1 MNKIDAL
8 NSYMAEMVDI
18 MQEMAVKMQRVKEI
32 KAEMDKLKQTE
43 TKTKAKKVT
52 TTTNNNKITC
62 ECGCKINKSSWY
74 THIKTKKHEKLL
86 NQPPKPEENQEENQ
100 EENPKPKEEIKEN
113 HNDDYENDDHDDEKT
128 IDDKEVDKVLNQIKE
143 RFYKGLYVR
152 HYENQNFLDISI
164 RMSIHKHYDTHKDY
178 KLIDREIN
186 NILNEHLETYPIK
199 KNEQTKSKEEILEQI
214 LKAKLWN
221 GVPVNYCISDK
232 DMKHFKKV
240 ILNEV
245 YCEYAD
251 MMNSEK
257 PLALVR
263 ESYKLSVVKA
273 FTDHKDKYGLDKDK
287 IEEYIYMN
295 KHM

>member
-1 MNKIDAL
+1 MNNSEAL
-8 NSYMAEMVDI
+8 ASYMAEMVGI
-18 MQEMAVKMQRVKEI
+18 MQEMAAKMQRVKEI
-32 KAEMDKLKQTE
+32 KAEMDKLKQVE
-43 TKTKAKKVT
+43 TKNKATKVTNT
-52 TTTNNNKITC
+52 TTTNKITC

-86 NQPPKPEENQEENQ
+86 SQGPKVQ

-128 IDDKEVDKVLNQIKE
+128 IDDKEVDKVLSQIKE

-152 HYENQNFLDISI
+152 HYEHQNFLDISI
-164 RMSIHKHYDTHKDY
+164 RMSIHKHYDTYKDY

-186 NILNEHLETYPIK
+186 NILNEHLETYPNKINK
-199 KNEQTKSKEEILEQI
+199 YTKSKDEILDQI
-214 LKAKLWN
+214 FKAKLWN

-232 DMKHFKKV
+232 DMKHFKRV
-240 ILNEV
+240 ILNDV

-287 IEEYIYMN
+287 IEEYIYLN
-295 KHM
+295 KNM

>member
-8 NSYMAEMVDI
+8 TSYMAEMADI
-18 MQEMAVKMQRVKEI
+18 MQEMHAKMQRVKEI
-32 KAEMDKLKQTE
+32 KAEMDKLKQVQ
-43 TKTKAKKVT
+43 TKTKATKVT
-52 TTTNNNKITC
+52 TTTTSNKITC

-74 THIKTKKHEKLL
+74 THVKTKKHEKLL
-86 NQPPKPEENQEENQ
+86 SEKPKEED
-100 EENPKPKEEIKEN
+100 PTPKEEIKEA
-113 HNDDYENDDHDDEKT
+113 HDDDYENDDHDEKAT
-128 IDDKEVDKVLNQIKE
+128 DDIQVDKVLNQIKE

-152 HYENQNFLDISI
+152 HYEHQNFLDNSI
-164 RMSIHKHYDTHKDY
+164 RMSIHKHYDTYKDY

-199 KNEQTKSKEEILEQI
+199 KNEQTKSKEEILDQI
-214 LKAKLWN
+214 LKAKLWK
-221 GVPVNYCISDK
+221 GIPVNYCITDK
-232 DMKHFKKV
+232 DMKHFKRV
-240 ILNEV
+240 ILNDI

-251 MMNSEK
+251 MMNMNK
-257 PLALVR
+257 PMELVR

-273 FTDHKDKYGLDKDK
+273 FTEHKDKYGLDKDK

>member
-1 MNKIDAL
+1 
-8 NSYMAEMVDI
+8 MAEMVDI
-18 MQEMAVKMQRVKEI
+18 MQEMTAKMQRVKEI
-32 KAEMDKLKQTE
+32 KAEIDKIKQVE
-43 TKTKAKKVT
+43 TKTKATIVT
-52 TTTNNNKITC
+52 NTTNNNKITC

-86 NQPPKPEENQEENQ
+86 NQGPKVEEKQ

-152 HYENQNFLDISI
+152 HYEHQNFLDISI
-164 RMSIHKHYDTHKDY
+164 RMSIHKHYDTYKDY

-199 KNEQTKSKEEILEQI
+199 KNEKTKSKDEILEQI
-214 LKAKLWN
+214 LMAKLWK
-221 GVPVNYCISDK
+221 GIPVNYCITDK
-232 DMKHFKKV
+232 DMKLFKRV
-240 ILNEV
+240 ILNDI

-251 MMNSEK
+251 MMNMNK
-257 PLALVR
+257 PMELVR

-287 IEEYIYMN
+287 IEEYIYLN
-295 KHM
+295 KNM

>member
-1 MNKIDAL
+1 MNKFDAL
-8 NSYMAEMVDI
+8 SSYMAEMADI
-18 MQEMAVKMQRVKEI
+18 MQEMAAKMQRVKEI
-32 KAEMDKLKQTE
+32 KAEMDKLKQVQ
-43 TKTKAKKVT
+43 TKTKATKVT
-52 TTTNNNKITC
+52 STTGNNKITC

-74 THIKTKKHEKLL
+74 THIKTKKHAKLL
-86 NQPPKPEENQEENQ
+86 SQTPKAEVKQEQ
-100 EENPKPKEEIKEN
+100 IKEV
-113 HNDDYENDDHDDEKT
+113 HDDDDENDDHDDEKT
-128 IDDKEVDKVLNQIKE
+128 IDDNQVDKVLNQIKE

-164 RMSIHKHYDTHKDY
+164 RVSIHKHYDTYKDY

-186 NILNEHLETYPIK
+186 NILNEHLETYPNKINK
-199 KNEQTKSKEEILEQI
+199 YTKSKEEIFDQI

-221 GVPVNYCISDK
+221 GIPVNYCISDK
-232 DMKHFKKV
+232 DMKHFKRV
-240 ILNEV
+240 INDV

-257 PLALVR
+257 PMALVR

-287 IEEYIYMN
+287 IEEYIYMD